1 MFWSR
6 TKTRKARQK
15 KGGLR
20 VGQFSAKMPL
30 LSRKIRDQNRRDW
43 EKSPDFCC
51 KTTSNNDPKRCCHLG
66 LNLKTALEE
75 AIRGVGFWKSKTP
88 QKGWGVFWEK
98 LQLSNINY
106 LTVLGDIYQVWNLS
120 DISLI
125 INWQMMGPC
134 RFSFVFCWNV
144 VGMWGVQSFSLW
156 TPSNSWIFARPLAM
170 LSVANYLKCLSK
182 VEKLFCFASWIHC
195 DFTPLFGSFCLLLG
209 ELKRIHKR

>member
-1 MFWSR
+1 
-6 TKTRKARQK
+6 
-15 KGGLR
+15 
-20 VGQFSAKMPL
+20 MPR

-43 EKSPDFCC
+43 ETSPDFCC

-98 LQLSNINY
+98 LQLNSNY
-106 LTVLGDIYQVWNLS
+106 LTVLGDMYQVWKLS
-120 DISLI
+120 DTTISLI
-125 INWQMMGPC
+125 INRQMMGLAGLV
-134 RFSFVFCWNV
+134 VFF
-144 VGMWGVQSFSLW
+144 VGMSLECEVFNHFPCEPPP
-156 TPSNSWIFARPLAM
+156 TVTRPLAM

-182 VEKLFCFASWIHC
+182 VEKLLCLASWIHC